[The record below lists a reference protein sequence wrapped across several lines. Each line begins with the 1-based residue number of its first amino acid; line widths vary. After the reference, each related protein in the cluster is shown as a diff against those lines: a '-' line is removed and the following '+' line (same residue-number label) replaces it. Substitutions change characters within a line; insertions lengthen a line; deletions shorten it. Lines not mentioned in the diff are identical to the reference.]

1 MSSGPF
7 TLDEAS
13 SKGFD
18 REITDPFSSA
28 NLVYSTNGF
37 DGFPNPTAYLSRR
50 HAWIHIFPEG
60 RIHQRH
66 DKAMRYFKWGIS
78 RLILESE
85 PCPNVV
91 PIWIE
96 GFDEV
101 MHESRQFPR
110 FIPRSGKNVLLYFG
124 HTIDTDKTFGDL
136 RNRWRKLC
144 EAEEKLVQN
153 GKIEIGTLTD
163 RLKYSDEAISL
174 RIECTDRVRQE
185 ILKLRS
191 DRGLPEEDPKNGLA
205 ATWSEEGTTR
215 RDGKMMDGSWVRDV

>member
-1 MSSGPF
+1 M
-7 TLDEAS
+7 LDKAS
-13 SKGFD
+13 SKGLD

-28 NLVYSTNGF
+28 NLIYSTNGF
-37 DGFPNPTAYLSRR
+37 DSFPNPTAYLSRR

-85 PCPNVV
+85 PCPDVV

-96 GFDEV
+96 GFDEI

-110 FIPRSGKNVLLYFG
+110 FIPRSGKTILLYFG
-124 HTIDTDKTFGDL
+124 QTIDVDQTFGDL
-136 RNRWRKLC
+136 RARWRKLR
-144 EAEEKLVQN
+144 EAEAGISSSGRFEV
-153 GKIEIGTLTD
+153 GALTD
-163 RLKYSDEAISL
+163 RLKYSDEAVSL
-174 RIECTDRVRQE
+174 RVECTDRVRYE

-191 DRGLPEEDPKNGLA
+191 NRGFPEEDPKNTLA
-205 ATWSEEGTTR
+205 ATWREEGTTKG
-215 RDGKMMDGSWVRDV
+215 DGKMMDDSWVRDV